1 MFSYVHVLLRTFRVV
16 EKKKNGIKNDTFPHF
31 ISVRT
36 ATVHTF
42 FRNDQSIR
50 ISYWLASQFFFFF
63 GSMLL
68 RSFNDESSEV
78 IAKDFFNLYFFPFSV
93 GKKRSLRRRIRDLS
107 CIVSSWPFIF
117 VPFFSLFVSLN
128 SCILCWA
135 SRPIDTTSS
144 SLNFATR
151 AHFPWQWQSVD
162 DQALL
167 LSLLRR
173 CLD

>member
-1 MFSYVHVLLRTFRVV
+1 MELKTTRFLILFLFEPRLYTLFFETIKAFAFRIDSRL
-16 EKKKNGIKNDTFPHF
+16 N
-31 ISVRT
+31 
-36 ATVHTF
+36 
-42 FRNDQSIR
+42 
-50 ISYWLASQFFFFF
+50 FFFF

-162 DQALL
+162 DQAIDSTGSASFSAEKVSRLI
-167 LSLLRR
+167 
-173 CLD
+173 